1 MLKSMLKKFFGQS
14 KIRIAIN
21 GFGRIG
27 RLTTRRILE
36 EHPEV
41 KIIAINDLTQPKTL
55 AYLFQNDSSFGHF
68 PVKME
73 VGSDYFKINNEEIK
87 IFAEK
92 DPSQLPWQELKI
104 DVVLECTGRFTKYED
119 AQKHLQAGAKRVIIS
134 APTKSPEIK
143 TYLLGVNED
152 KFNQFKDKII
162 SMGSCTTNCLAP
174 VLKIINQK
182 FGIEKGFFTTIH
194 SYTNAQTLL
203 DLPNQ
208 KDVRR
213 GRAAALNIIPTT
225 TGAAIAT
232 TKVLPELVSRID
244 GVAIRVPTPVVSLTD
259 ITLLLSQ
266 NTSTEEINKTLAEAA
281 QEKMK
286 GILDYTEEPL
296 VSIDYKGN
304 SHSSI
309 VDGTMTKVNQNL
321 VKLMAWYDNEYGYS
335 SRLAEMASFIGK
347 K

>member
-41 KIIAINDLTQPKTL
+41 KIIAINDLTQPKKL

-68 PVKME
+68 PAKME
-73 VGSDYFKINNEEIK
+73 VGSGYFKINNEEIK

-232 TKVLPELVSRID
+232 TKVLPELVGKID

-266 NTSTEEINKTLAEAA
+266 NTSTEEINKTLVEAA